1 MSIDLICPKNYCK
14 IPNER
19 INTNFTGLIS
29 DTHSCISK
37 NNRELPV
44 TVLKSDMEDY
54 LALKEQY
61 IQKGYNDKYC
71 NPNLNPKLKV
81 NVNSESDI
89 KYIPPQNNIPNCKK
103 NPNLIKPKPN
113 LIKPKPNLIKPKPN
127 LKQSKKYTINLFFY
141 HLIICIIIFEFIYL
155 IIINTKIM
163 I

>member
-113 LIKPKPNLIKPKPN
+113 L
-127 LKQSKKYTINLFFY
+127 KQSKKYTINLFFY